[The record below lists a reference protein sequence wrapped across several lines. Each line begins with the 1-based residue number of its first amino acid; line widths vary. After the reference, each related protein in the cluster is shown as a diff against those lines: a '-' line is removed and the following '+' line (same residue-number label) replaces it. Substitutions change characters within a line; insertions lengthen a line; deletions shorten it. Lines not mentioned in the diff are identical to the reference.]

1 MDGLYLITT
10 WKKGSAADQ
19 PQLIHAIMNSF
30 VDIDILIIDPLL
42 SVNLRTMCPKT
53 LGMENV
59 TQHRPF
65 GNLGHKVLPLQALM
79 GDIEIIVKSSKG
91 YKCVYSHYG
100 FLNGF

>member
-10 WKKGSAADQ
+10 WKKGSAAEQ

-42 SVNLRTMCPKT
+42 SVNLRTMCQKT
-53 LGMENV
+53 LGSGG

-91 YKCVYSHYG
+91 YKYVFSHYCL
-100 FLNGF
+100 LNGF